1 MKKTLSYIGLIL
13 ILILGLTSCV
23 KKEDENYANQTKANT
38 VITEINQLPTTDAI
52 ELTDE
57 VKVANV
63 RSLYNALSKEAKALV
78 TNLDKLEALEN
89 KLIELKKAKD
99 NQDKANVVIEL
110 INKLPAAD
118 ELTLEGED
126 KVKEARTSYEALSEE
141 VKALVT
147 NLDKLEALENKL
159 IELKKAKDNQD
170 KANVVIE
177 LINKLPTAD
186 ELTLEGEDKVK
197 EARTAYEALS
207 EEVKALVTNLSK
219 LEALENKL
227 IELKKAEDNQDK
239 ANVVIELINKLPAL
253 SNLNLEDESKLK
265 EARTAYEALSE
276 EVKALVIN
284 LGKLEALEDKMKE
297 LIEDKK
303 LHDEATMVVAAIDN
317 LPNVELITLD
327 AESAIVNA
335 RNAYNSLAPKAKALV
350 TNLNKLIALENK
362 IKELKEAKENQTKAD
377 AIINLIDKL
386 PALDK
391 LTLDDEEEVVKVR
404 NAYNALE
411 EKIKNLVSNLDKLI
425 AVENKLEEL
434 KSSLTSYEV
443 ILYPNEGR
451 IEGLDKGSSPKLNYQ
466 FTLNYYS
473 TGFFAVY
480 KTDVVVMKTSLIK
493 ETDSYTYAL
502 KIGFSFDSSKN
513 AYVVNQIIKSGTG
526 LTSESKTAEYYIL
539 VHSDNA
545 TAYQELSSIELGD
558 VIYSNKDFPNEANQ
572 SLDANITIY
581 DATEVDE
588 AEYYVVSYKGLMA
601 LPVPVKTGYAFQG
614 WYDNEECIGEA
625 ITSVSSAKTLYA
637 KWIVDQT
644 QIDPND
650 VLSCISDV
658 ATSNTVDNLI
668 TKIDDVTYSWS
679 SSNPNLYVIENGKG
693 TVSKVY
699 QTHKTQEVTITA
711 TGKNPDG
718 TTFTKSK
725 KIIVNPVLYDELPNT
740 PVATYF
746 STSAM
751 YAYKQY
757 NERYKASKTIFS
769 ENTKKILN
777 IIYYSFAVIDS
788 EGNCTVSDTSY
799 LGEVRALK
807 ANNTRII
814 ISINGVSAE
823 ACKNFADITG
833 DAAKRAN
840 FVNNLMNMVEK
851 YNFDGIDIDWETV
864 SSTNKVVSTSLNA
877 LMKELRAEMTKRQ
890 AENGTP
896 YFLSAA
902 VPASTWGTASDR
914 FDFKTLNNYVD
925 YINLMSYD
933 LNNGQKTS
941 HLSPLYSSSNDGGY
955 GFGCA
960 WGVERL
966 VSLGLSRN
974 KVIIGSAGYGKAY
987 RVTGTSTNTTYPS
1000 LGVSGTLTA
1009 ISGIPG
1015 SFASGTVFGNG
1026 IKALIDTGN
1035 YKKYL
1040 EYNNKG
1046 QLVGAYLYNSAD
1058 NIFVTYD
1065 SEEVIMA
1072 KYKYAASQAGVGIMC
1087 WCYSEDTSDNYVNS
1101 IYKAIYN

>member
-1 MKKTLSYIGLIL
+1 M
-13 ILILGLTSCV
+13 
-23 KKEDENYANQTKANT
+23 N
-38 VITEINQLPTTDAI
+38 
-52 ELTDE
+52 
-57 VKVANV
+57 
-63 RSLYNALSKEAKALV
+63 
-78 TNLDKLEALEN
+78 
-89 KLIELKKAKD
+89 
-99 NQDKANVVIEL
+99 
-110 INKLPAAD
+110 
-118 ELTLEGED
+118 
-126 KVKEARTSYEALSEE
+126 
-141 VKALVT
+141 
-147 NLDKLEALENKL
+147 
-159 IELKKAKDNQD
+159 
-170 KANVVIE
+170 
-177 LINKLPTAD
+177 
-186 ELTLEGEDKVK
+186 
-197 EARTAYEALS
+197 
-207 EEVKALVTNLSK
+207 
-219 LEALENKL
+219 
-227 IELKKAEDNQDK
+227 
-239 ANVVIELINKLPAL
+239 
-253 SNLNLEDESKLK
+253 ESKK
-265 EARTAYEALSE
+265 MALLA
-276 EVKALVIN
+276 V
-284 LGKLEALEDKMKE
+284 EALEDKMKD

-404 NAYNALE
+404 NAYNALD
-411 EKIKNLVSNLDKLI
+411 EKVKNLVSNLDKLI
-425 AVENKLEEL
+425 AAENKLEEL

-558 VIYSNKDFPNEANQ
+558 VIYSNKDFPNETNQ

-711 TGKNPDG
+711 TGKNP
-718 TTFTKSK
+718 
-725 KIIVNPVLYDELPNT
+725 
-740 PVATYF
+740 
-746 STSAM
+746 
-751 YAYKQY
+751 
-757 NERYKASKTIFS
+757 
-769 ENTKKILN
+769 
-777 IIYYSFAVIDS
+777 
-788 EGNCTVSDTSY
+788 
-799 LGEVRALK
+799 
-807 ANNTRII
+807 
-814 ISINGVSAE
+814 
-823 ACKNFADITG
+823 
-833 DAAKRAN
+833 
-840 FVNNLMNMVEK
+840 
-851 YNFDGIDIDWETV
+851 
-864 SSTNKVVSTSLNA
+864 
-877 LMKELRAEMTKRQ
+877 EM
-890 AENGTP
+890 
-896 YFLSAA
+896 
-902 VPASTWGTASDR
+902 
-914 FDFKTLNNYVD
+914 
-925 YINLMSYD
+925 
-933 LNNGQKTS
+933 
-941 HLSPLYSSSNDGGY
+941 
-955 GFGCA
+955 
-960 WGVERL
+960 
-966 VSLGLSRN
+966 
-974 KVIIGSAGYGKAY
+974 
-987 RVTGTSTNTTYPS
+987 
-1000 LGVSGTLTA
+1000 
-1009 ISGIPG
+1009 
-1015 SFASGTVFGNG
+1015 
-1026 IKALIDTGN
+1026 
-1035 YKKYL
+1035 
-1040 EYNNKG
+1040 
-1046 QLVGAYLYNSAD
+1046 
-1058 NIFVTYD
+1058 
-1065 SEEVIMA
+1065 
-1072 KYKYAASQAGVGIMC
+1072 
-1087 WCYSEDTSDNYVNS
+1087 
-1101 IYKAIYN
+1101 